1 MSRES
6 KAIACAAFAV
16 LCWSTVA
23 TSFKFALRYFNHYE
37 MLLVASITAFVIF
50 AAAITLQGKWR
61 LAAALTPRQV
71 GVFALVGLLN
81 PVAYYLVLFKAY
93 SLLPA
98 QIAQP
103 VNYAWPIVLLVLLAI
118 FEHKPIAPAK
128 YLGMAVSLGGVA
140 VISLGAGAI
149 GSVPISASGLALAA
163 LSACLWATYW
173 IVNDRIGS
181 KVDPIVALMM
191 NFLFGSVYLLG
202 GTAVVPVDLASAPG
216 IGWSIYVGFF
226 EIGLPFIFFGMALKL
241 TNNPALVNQMCY
253 LAPFLSLFIIS
264 IFLKEPIVPTTYIG
278 LALIVAGLAFNQYVV
293 KEPARPAP
301 RSIGDK

>member
-1 MSRES
+1 MSKET

-23 TSFKFALRYFNHYE
+23 TSFKFALRYFDHYE
-37 MLLVASITAFVIF
+37 MLLVASITALLIF
-50 AAAITLQGKWR
+50 SAAITLQGKWR
-61 LAAALTPRQV
+61 MAAKLTPKQV
-71 GVFALVGLLN
+71 VTFALVGLLN

-93 SLLPA
+93 ALLPA

-118 FEHKPIAPAK
+118 FARKPIAPAK

-149 GSVPISASGLALAA
+149 GQEPISPFGFALAV
-163 LSACLWATYW
+163 LSAFLWATYW
-173 IVNDRIGS
+173 IVNDRIGNT
-181 KVDPIVALMM
+181 VDPIVALMM
-191 NFLFGSVYLLG
+191 NFLFGSIYLLA
-202 GTAVVPVDLASAPG
+202 GTAVVDVDLSSVPGLAWSA
-216 IGWSIYVGFF
+216 YVGFF

-241 TNNPALVNQMCY
+241 TSNPALVNQMCY

-264 IFLKEPIVPTTYIG
+264 MVLKEPIVPTTYIG
-278 LALIVAGLAFNQYVV
+278 LALIVAGLVFNQYLV
-293 KEPARPAP
+293 KEKP
-301 RSIGDK
+301 DKASR

>member
-1 MSRES
+1 MSKET

-23 TSFKFALRYFNHYE
+23 TSFKFALRYFDHYE
-37 MLLVASITAFVIF
+37 MLLVASITALLIF
-50 AAAITLQGKWR
+50 AATITLQGKWH
-61 LAAALTPRQV
+61 LAARLTPKQV

-93 SLLPA
+93 ALLPA

-118 FEHKPIAPAK
+118 FARKPIAPAK

-149 GSVPISASGLALAA
+149 GSTPISPLGFVLAA
-163 LSACLWATYW
+163 LSAFLWATYW
-173 IVNDRIGS
+173 IVNDRLGDS
-181 KVDPIVALMM
+181 VDPIVALMM
-191 NFLFGSVYLLG
+191 NFFFGSIYLLA
-202 GTAVVPVDLASAPG
+202 GTAVVDVDLSSVPGLAWSA
-216 IGWSIYVGFF
+216 YVGFF

-241 TNNPALVNQMCY
+241 TTNPALINQMCY

-264 IFLKEPIVPTTYIG
+264 MVLKEPIVPTTYIG
-278 LALIVAGLAFNQYVV
+278 LALIVAGLVFNQYFV
-293 KEPARPAP
+293 KEKPAKIP
-301 RSIGDK
+301 D